1 MNYLYSMKIEFQP
14 KIVKTQMDQYQDW
27 NKCLEQVGKS
37 QDKAAFAALFTHFSP
52 QLKSFLLKGGGQ
64 NMENA
69 EELVQE
75 TMIKVWRKAANFSAS
90 QGSASTW
97 IYTIARNT
105 RIDAIRKIA
114 RQRSESLNAEDI
126 YYNNEEQTPD
136 SSLIQIR
143 NRNNIRDKLHELPI
157 EQSEV
162 LSLMYF
168 QGKSNQQAA
177 DVLNIPL
184 GTVKS
189 RVRLALAKMK
199 LGLMPEASDT
209 SLQEDSSND

>member
-1 MNYLYSMKIEFQP
+1 MKIRFRPE
-14 KIVKTQMDQYQDW
+14 KAKSQMDQHPDW
-27 NKCLEQVGKS
+27 NKCLEKVGQS
-37 QDKAAFAALFTHFSP
+37 QDKVAFAALFTHFSP
-52 QLKSFLLKGGGQ
+52 LLKSFLLKGGGQ
-64 NMENA
+64 NSANV

-105 RIDAIRKIA
+105 RIDAIRKSI

-126 YYNNEEQTPD
+126 YYNEEQTPD
-136 SSLIQIR
+136 SSLVQIR
-143 NRNNIRDKLHELPI
+143 TRNSIREKLHELPI

-189 RVRLALAKMK
+189 RIRLALAKMK
-199 LGLMPEASDT
+199 LGLSPETSDT
-209 SLQEDSSND
+209 SVVKDASNDQ